1 MTAKHVVAWKWAK
14 ENKDAKK
21 GLLLEFISSLTL
33 STATTGISSST
44 VFTSDLF
51 CIPWTSCSFGPGKQD
66 DWAIC
71 SSQNSSTYPHHCFSA
86 LQFWGRERE
95 RALCANLTL
104 FPRKIHSWTLL
115 SCLSHYGGES
125 FSLQTWQAASSP
137 NQTARPR
144 ARRIGGE
151 IACICLLRI

>member
-1 MTAKHVVAWKWAK
+1 MS
-14 ENKDAKK
+14 E
-21 GLLLEFISSLTL
+21 
-33 STATTGISSST
+33 
-44 VFTSDLF
+44 
-51 CIPWTSCSFGPGKQD
+51 GKQRLEKGVIAWVYLKSD
-66 DWAIC
+66 TEHCHNQNFCFNSIYIWPVLHSLDIMFFWPWKARRLGNMFKSKLINLPPPLFFC
-71 SSQNSSTYPHHCFSA
+71 SAA
-86 LQFWGRERE
+86 LRERERE